1 MILPFEQSTIFI
13 SDGIV
18 NVAGVFPI
26 AVTTKLKARNASA
39 FDVNLTFVVSNMLA
53 SLPIIEYAESPQSGL
68 PNVNGARA

>member
-26 AVTTKLKARNASA
+26 AVTTKLKARDAS
-39 FDVNLTFVVSNMLA
+39 VIEKNLTFVVS
-53 SLPIIEYAESPQSGL
+53 
-68 PNVNGARA
+68 